1 MIYTNKNLLKI
12 NKIPKLFFVLLL
24 VVACFISGCQ
34 NNNNS
39 TFQGYVEGKYT
50 YVSSATSGKLIELLA
65 EKGNYIKKGQLLF
78 KLDPE
83 PENSQLQIAKQNL
96 AHNEQMLEDSQKG
109 GRETIIKAIEAQYA
123 QVFAEVNLN
132 KKNLVRYQILY
143 KTHTIDKAT
152 LDNAT
157 ATYQSSSERLKE
169 IEANLAEAKMGARE
183 NIVAAQKALVA
194 SDIAAVNQAQ
204 WALTQKI
211 VYSPNDALIFD
222 TLHEKGEFVPA
233 GEPVVVLLPR
243 DTLKVIF
250 FIPQKTLSQ
259 ISMGEKIKFT
269 CDQCH
274 ATYDATIS
282 FIAPDPEYTPPVIFS
297 KETRDKLVYRIEAK
311 ISPQALYKINVGQPV
326 DVKID
331 AKIK

>member
-1 MIYTNKNLLKI
+1 MIHANKNLLKI
-12 NKIPKLFFVLLL
+12 NKLHKALLTL
-24 VVACFISGCQ
+24 PIAAVFFISSCQ
-34 NNNNS
+34 NHNNS

-65 EKGNYIKKGQLLF
+65 EKGNYITKEQLLF

-96 AHNEQMLEDSQKG
+96 THNEQMLEDSQKG
-109 GRETIIKAIEAQYA
+109 GRETIIKAIEAQHA
-123 QVFAEVNLN
+123 QVFAEVTLAH
-132 KKNLVRYQILY
+132 KNLERYQELY
-143 KTHTIDKAT
+143 KTRTIDKAS
-152 LDNAT
+152 LDDAT

-194 SDIAAVNQAQ
+194 SDTAAVNQAQ
-204 WALTQKI
+204 WALTQKT
-211 VYSPNDALIFD
+211 VYATNDALIFD

-311 ISPQALYKINVGQPV
+311 ISPQALYKINIGQPV
-326 DVKID
+326 DVTVK
-331 AKIK
+331 